1 MSYIK
6 VNLLNYLLHVKYGL
20 YLKGNQL
27 FYGGNLFEQY
37 RIRKNISISELSENT
52 GISKSVIYRVL
63 NGETKHPSLSSC
75 KKIMNALD
83 IPLSEFIQAFIML
96 TQRPTTLQVLLTDA
110 VTINDEEL
118 V

>member
-1 MSYIK
+1 M
-6 VNLLNYLLHVKYGL
+6 
-20 YLKGNQL
+20 
-27 FYGGNLFEQY
+27 FEQY